1 MMRHYSL
8 AVNFC
13 SNTTQHWLIIF
24 TPTGHT
30 HCIPDAGLSSVTIHQ
45 SNLCMKTLET
55 SAWIKTLEEN
65 THDCT
70 KPAELPPPPPPL
82 GYTTTS
88 FDKTSDLCPR
98 FSLCLKDGGRLGRV
112 TMYTH
117 REREREQVIAPYSVQ
132 IMDVTQ
138 TWVYH
143 HYEHRPRYREERSGS
158 IA

>member
-8 AVNFC
+8 VVNFC

-30 HCIPDAGLSSVTIHQ
+30 HRIPDAGLSSVTIHQ

-112 TMYTH
+112 TMYT
-117 REREREQVIAPYSVQ
+117 ERERENRLSRHI
-132 IMDVTQ
+132 
-138 TWVYH
+138 
-143 HYEHRPRYREERSGS
+143 RYRLWTWRRRGFIITTNTDRDTERRGVGV
-158 IA
+158 